1 MATKKSA
8 PIKVKEVIEN
18 ILTEKKYTR
27 DSDELLYYY
36 VCMTF
41 NPNIKKVTFE
51 DLFKNRTYFGVP
63 TYETVRRSRAKL
75 QRENK
80 KLEYTN
86 KELINSIEVLNTEL
100 NNAYD
105 CDCGWYEDFYY
116 EHSAEVGAY
125 E

>member
-1 MATKKSA
+1 M
-8 PIKVKEVIEN
+8 IKFIKDNLIGLLISIIILGFVVIGCSIIVSNKYEN
-18 ILTEKKYTR
+18 DI
-27 DSDELLYYY
+27 
-36 VCMTF
+36 
-41 NPNIKKVTFE
+41 
-51 DLFKNRTYFGVP
+51 
-63 TYETVRRSRAKL
+63 AKL

-105 CDCGWYEDFYY
+105 CDCGFFEDFYY
-116 EHSAEVGAY
+116 EHAEEVGAY

>member
-1 MATKKSA
+1 MIKFIEDNIIRLLI
-8 PIKVKEVIEN
+8 PIIILGFTIIGCLIIVSNKYEN
-18 ILTEKKYTR
+18 DI
-27 DSDELLYYY
+27 
-36 VCMTF
+36 
-41 NPNIKKVTFE
+41 
-51 DLFKNRTYFGVP
+51 
-63 TYETVRRSRAKL
+63 AKL

-105 CDCGWYEDFYY
+105 CDCEWYEDFYY

>member
-1 MATKKSA
+1 M
-8 PIKVKEVIEN
+8 IKFIEDN
-18 ILTEKKYTR
+18 LIGLLISIIILGFTIIGSLIIASNKYEN
-27 DSDELLYYY
+27 D
-36 VCMTF
+36 
-41 NPNIKKVTFE
+41 I
-51 DLFKNRTYFGVP
+51 
-63 TYETVRRSRAKL
+63 AKL

-105 CDCGWYEDFYY
+105 RDCGFFEDFYY
-116 EHSAEVGAY
+116 EHAEEVGAY

>member
-1 MATKKSA
+1 M
-8 PIKVKEVIEN
+8 IKFIEDN
-18 ILTEKKYTR
+18 LIGLLISIIILGFAIIGSLIITSNKYEN
-27 DSDELLYYY
+27 D
-36 VCMTF
+36 
-41 NPNIKKVTFE
+41 I
-51 DLFKNRTYFGVP
+51 
-63 TYETVRRSRAKL
+63 AKL

-105 CDCGWYEDFYY
+105 CDCGFFEDFYY
-116 EHSAEVGAY
+116 EHAEEVGAY

>member
-1 MATKKSA
+1 MRKF
-8 PIKVKEVIEN
+8 IEDN
-18 ILTEKKYTR
+18 LIGLLISIIILGFTIIGGLIIVSNKYEN
-27 DSDELLYYY
+27 D
-36 VCMTF
+36 
-41 NPNIKKVTFE
+41 I
-51 DLFKNRTYFGVP
+51 
-63 TYETVRRSRAKL
+63 AKL

-105 CDCGWYEDFYY
+105 CDCGFFEDFYY
-116 EHSAEVGAY
+116 EHAEEVGAY